1 MLHGDGAFISSELSS
16 LDVLD
21 GLRKSTDSFSLPIG
35 GLTLFIA
42 AIFLRAPNITTRTS
56 LRRQL
61 IRLDPL
67 GTALFL
73 PGVICLLL
81 ALQWGGT
88 TYTWN
93 NARIIALF
101 VLAGILLLSFTGVQ
115 IWRKED
121 ATIPPRII
129 KQRSV
134 AFGAIYTSCLAGAM
148 ISMLYALPLWFQGVK
163 GTSAVQSGIDNIP
176 MVLSLVVSS
185 ILSGAAISR
194 TGYYVPFMFIS
205 SILMAVGSGLITTF
219 KTDTSHSAWI
229 GYQVLF
235 GLGLGTGMQ
244 QPTMAAQTVL
254 DQADVSIGVA
264 LMFLFQ
270 SLGGAVWV
278 AVSQNLY
285 TGYLAS
291 RVPGISGVDAGAIL
305 GAGATGLAGIVP
317 ADQLHV
323 VLVVYNAALRRAF
336 ILPVVLSCVMVL
348 PAMGMEWRNLKRE
361 SERRELQ
368 GLGRDVKHQEPKL
381 SDERSE
387 R

>member
-1 MLHGDGAFISSELSS
+1 
-16 LDVLD
+16 
-21 GLRKSTDSFSLPIG
+21 
-35 GLTLFIA
+35 
-42 AIFLRAPNITTRTS
+42 
-56 LRRQL
+56 
-61 IRLDPL
+61 
-67 GTALFL
+67 
-73 PGVICLLL
+73 
-81 ALQWGGT
+81 
-88 TYTWN
+88 
-93 NARIIALF
+93 
-101 VLAGILLLSFTGVQ
+101 
-115 IWRKED
+115 
-121 ATIPPRII
+121 
-129 KQRSV
+129 
-134 AFGAIYTSCLAGAM
+134 
-148 ISMLYALPLWFQGVK
+148 
-163 GTSAVQSGIDNIP
+163 
-176 MVLSLVVSS
+176 
-185 ILSGAAISR
+185 
-194 TGYYVPFMFIS
+194 
-205 SILMAVGSGLITTF
+205 
-219 KTDTSHSAWI
+219 
-229 GYQVLF
+229 
-235 GLGLGTGMQ
+235 MQ